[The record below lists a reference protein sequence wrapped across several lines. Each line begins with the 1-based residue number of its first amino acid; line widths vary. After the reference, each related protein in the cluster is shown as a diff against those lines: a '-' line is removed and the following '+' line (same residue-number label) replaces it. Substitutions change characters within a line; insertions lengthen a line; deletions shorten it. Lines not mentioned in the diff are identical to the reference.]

1 MILDFRFWILDLNAF
16 GLLNPKSKIQNLNLV
31 LLPFLLIVASC
42 GAAPKGAPPS
52 PTAPSSVSDPRAVMP
67 SGAVYRL
74 ELARTP
80 DEQAQG
86 LMFRESLA
94 RNAGMLFLFGDA
106 SVRPFWMKNTMI
118 PLDIIWLDASGK
130 VLFVSA
136 DTPPCKADP
145 CPSYGPDKPAVNVLE
160 LAGGMAKKEGVAVGS
175 VLKLLDLKSL

>member
-1 MILDFRFWILDLNAF
+1 MIL
-16 GLLNPKSKIQNLNLV
+16 GVLNPKSKIQNPKLF

-42 GAAPKGAPPS
+42 GAAPKAAS
-52 PTAPSSVSDPRAVMP
+52 PTAAPAVSGPRVVLP
-67 SGAVYRL
+67 SGAVYKV

-94 RNAGMLFLFGDA
+94 PNAGMLFLFGDA

-118 PLDIIWLDASGK
+118 PLDIIWLDAGGK
-130 VLFVSA
+130 VLFVSEN
-136 DTPPCKADP
+136 TPPCKADP

-160 LAGGMAKKEGVAVGS
+160 LAGGMAKKEGIAVGS
-175 VLKLLDLKSL
+175 VLKVLDVKPL